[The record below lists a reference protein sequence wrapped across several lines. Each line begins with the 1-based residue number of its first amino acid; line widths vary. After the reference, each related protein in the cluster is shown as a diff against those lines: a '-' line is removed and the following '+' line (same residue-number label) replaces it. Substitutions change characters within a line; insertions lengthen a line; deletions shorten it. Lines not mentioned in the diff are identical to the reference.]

1 MDSHTNTGQQQ
12 ESSSDNKLPLPSEV
26 IATAVA
32 TLKIIENTDA
42 MLLGILSDTILT
54 LTPSNTAIA
63 EALKAIEDL
72 AVQRA
77 EELNNEQD
85 KH

>member
-1 MDSHTNTGQQQ
+1 MNTGQQQ
-12 ESSSDNKLPLPSEV
+12 ESSSDTKLPLPSEV

-42 MLLGILSDTILT
+42 MLLDILSNTILT
-54 LTPSNTAIA
+54 PTPSTTAVA
-63 EALKAIEDL
+63 EALKAIEGL

-77 EELNNEQD
+77 EEPNNGQD

>member
-12 ESSSDNKLPLPSEV
+12 ESLSDTKLPLPSEL

-54 LTPSNTAIA
+54 LTPSNTAVG

-77 EELNNEQD
+77 EEPNNGQD